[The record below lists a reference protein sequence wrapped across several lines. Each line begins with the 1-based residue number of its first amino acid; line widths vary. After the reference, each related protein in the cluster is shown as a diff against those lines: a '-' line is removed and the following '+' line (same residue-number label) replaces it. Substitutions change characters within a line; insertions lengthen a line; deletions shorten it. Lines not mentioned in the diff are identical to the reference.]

1 MGFRTTT
8 LLRAAGRRK
17 PKPPNITTNGASEAP
32 PCGYLLWSM
41 GKLHAHS
48 WPRNAPPGQTYDFFI
63 HITRVFPPL
72 PFPGVMLFRG
82 EDPPR
87 PEGGSSP
94 RNSMTPGNGRG
105 GWFGEKNQNS
115 ARRRGWP
122 LYGADTHRARTPR
135 LHRHAHRRTPRQCR
149 ETAHTSPRLV
159 WSWNCPRR
167 SPTRPRRS
175 PTQPRRLPYLPWA
188 TGEVG

>member
-1 MGFRTTT
+1 MVHGQATCAQ
-8 LLRAAGRRK
+8 LAAQRAAGANLRFFYPYNKGFSTPTIPRR
-17 PKPPNITTNGASEAP
+17 
-32 PCGYLLWSM
+32 
-41 GKLHAHS
+41 HAIS
-48 WPRNAPPGQTYDFFI
+48 GGGPSSPR
-63 HITRVFPPL
+63 
-72 PFPGVMLFRG
+72 
-82 EDPPR
+82 
-87 PEGGSSP
+87 GGSSP

-188 TGEVG
+188 TGRAPNTSSADHALAECIVRGACIRRTHRLSSSGA